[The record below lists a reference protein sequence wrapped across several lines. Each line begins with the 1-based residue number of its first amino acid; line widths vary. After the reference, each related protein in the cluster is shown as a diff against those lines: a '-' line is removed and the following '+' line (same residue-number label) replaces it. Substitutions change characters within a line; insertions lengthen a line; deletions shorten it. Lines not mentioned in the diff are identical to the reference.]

1 MKVSGINHKVVCPLL
16 TKRLAVLL
24 LLLVS
29 AGCSAQDVSP
39 EVKAHIKRQ
48 IQAQYDLPAEV
59 VISVGPRHP
68 SDFPT
73 YDTVTVTLSARGK
86 DQKLDFLLSQD
97 GKTLAR
103 VTKIDLTK
111 DIYTERMNKID
122 VKGRPVRGNP
132 NAKVTIVNYDDL
144 ECPFCSRMHAT
155 LMQEILPEYGD
166 RVKIVYKDYPLSMHP
181 WAQHSANDANCLAA
195 ENGTAFWEFADY
207 VHANQKAIGSGQD
220 LPKATAELDR
230 IALDLGKKNGV
241 DIGRLQACVKS
252 QPDKVLK
259 ASMAEGDSLGLNATP
274 TMFINGQKLEGAVDA
289 EEVKSILNQQLLA
302 AGIQPPAEAPAAAQP
317 KAAN

>member
-39 EVKAHIKRQ
+39 EVQAPIKRQ

-73 YDTVTVTLSARGK
+73 YDTVTVTLTARGK

-97 GKTLAR
+97 GKTLVR

-195 ENGTAFWEFADY
+195 ENGTAFWEYADY
-207 VHANQKAIGSGQD
+207 IHANQKAIGSGQD
-220 LPKATAELDR
+220 LQKATAELDR
-230 IALDLGKKNGV
+230 IALDMGKKNGL
-241 DIGRLQACVKS
+241 DMERLQACVKS

-289 EEVKSILNQQLLA
+289 EEVKSVLNQQLLA